1 MWQLCF
7 LTVHDSPKVKERLQI
22 LRSVLAAFML
32 RRTKSKLMECG
43 SLVLPPLTE
52 TTVYVV
58 LVLIRYY
65 LGLFNTHAT
74 DWLSRWIWSLS
85 MVHHRTAS
93 KKIFLHVQR
102 KYIRVSCNLSIRS
115 KSDLRTFDNGY
126 LIINFLQVLLPK
138 ITLRI

>member
-1 MWQLCF
+1 LWQLWF

-65 LGLFNTHAT
+65 LGLFI
-74 DWLSRWIWSLS
+74 LMEL
-85 MVHHRTAS
+85 
-93 KKIFLHVQR
+93 
-102 KYIRVSCNLSIRS
+102 
-115 KSDLRTFDNGY
+115 
-126 LIINFLQVLLPK
+126 
-138 ITLRI
+138 